1 MQKSFWW
8 WQCSDRYIISPS
20 PPPPYLLPPISPSL
34 RSLVVSVD
42 VKHHVYL
49 LAYWPL
55 TLLSSLQSYMY
66 TCTSKARS
74 ALLSWLRA
82 QSLAAPCLL
91 VLYLW
96 AALVWVS
103 CTSSSEVLALSCF
116 FSPFFFLRLLLPT
129 SYRPWSFSISMCLPL
144 LRAVHSN
151 SSSFSQSRC
160 RLNSVSSFSS
170 SDSIP

>member
-1 MQKSFWW
+1 MTLSLTINETLKWLSSLPTLMQKSFWW

-103 CTSSSEVLALSCF
+103 CTSSSEVLALSCVF
-116 FSPFFFLRLLLPT
+116 FPLLFSP
-129 SYRPWSFSISMCLPL
+129 
-144 LRAVHSN
+144 
-151 SSSFSQSRC
+151 SSSPDQ
-160 RLNSVSSFSS
+160 LPAL
-170 SDSIP
+170 II